1 MQRYF
6 IPLVCVTL
14 ILIVLLIL
22 FWEMILYGGACVAL
36 FFAFQLNVYTFKKTK
51 VFWRY
56 ALAMSVAGAF
66 LWYVG
71 FLLHAVLVIAF
82 LAMLVM
88 ALGRTKFR
96 KTQAKPRRKFRRLRP
111 SIN

>member
-36 FFAFQLNVYTFKKTK
+36 FFAFQLNVYAFKKTK

-56 ALAMSVAGAF
+56 ALAMSVAGVF
-66 LWYVG
+66 LWYAG
-71 FLLHAVLVIAF
+71 FLLRAMFAIAF
-82 LAMLVM
+82 LALLIM
-88 ALGRTKFR
+88 AVGRTKFR
-96 KTQAKPRRKFRRLRP
+96 KVQLKPRRKARRMYP

>member
-6 IPLVCVTL
+6 IPLACVTL
-14 ILIVLLIL
+14 VLIVLLIL
-22 FWEMILYGGACVAL
+22 FWEAILYGASCVAL
-36 FFAFQLNVYTFKKTK
+36 FFAFHLNVYAFKKTK
-51 VFWRY
+51 MFWRY
-56 ALAMSVAGAF
+56 ALAMSVAGAC

-71 FLLHAVLVIAF
+71 FLLHAALVIAF

-88 ALGRTKFR
+88 AVGRTKFR
-96 KTQAKPRRKFRRLRP
+96 KTQAKSRRKFRRLRP